1 MVVKS
6 CAQSLYETQKLHM
19 ISWWGD
25 LTLMDNFQTP
35 LGELPE
41 NLWKLSAHGKS
52 PYKETMQFSHT
63 LYSKWLQKYFTST
76 TRSQLVEYSICNET
90 NMYNIRFSNSTR
102 ASHKF
107 P

>member
-52 PYKETMQFSHT
+52 PYKETM
-63 LYSKWLQKYFTST
+63 
-76 TRSQLVEYSICNET
+76 
-90 NMYNIRFSNSTR
+90 
-102 ASHKF
+102 
-107 P
+107 

>member
-63 LYSKWLQKYFTST
+63 LCTVNDCKNILHP
-76 TRSQLVEYSICNET
+76 LLEA
-90 NMYNIRFSNSTR
+90 NMWNIVFAMKQTCGT
-102 ASHKF
+102 
-107 P
+107 